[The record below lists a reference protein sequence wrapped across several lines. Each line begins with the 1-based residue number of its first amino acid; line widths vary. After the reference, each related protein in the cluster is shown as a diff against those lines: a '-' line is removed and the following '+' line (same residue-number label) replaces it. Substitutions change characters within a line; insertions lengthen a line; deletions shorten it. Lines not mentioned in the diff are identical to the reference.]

1 MNLVTLQNL
10 SFNFTPENELE
21 YVNYLKIMPG
31 RSDQPTKPSEA
42 IQLFMSINN
51 ISDDKIVEKVVL
63 VFMNTSRSR

>member
-1 MNLVTLQNL
+1 ML
-10 SFNFTPENELE
+10 
-21 YVNYLKIMPG
+21 G

-42 IQLFMSINN
+42 IQLFISVNN